1 VTIRALLADLPN
13 GARLRVG
20 ALRRRRPP
28 IGWREGDRAPV
39 VLLPGTYETWHLL
52 APIADALHA
61 DGHPVHVIPTIGAN
75 RRPIPWVAD
84 EVRRVLVERGL
95 RGVVL
100 VAHSKG
106 GIVGKQLL
114 VEELA
119 FDGADRRVAH
129 LAAIATPFAGSSMAR
144 LVPAGALRAFLPGN
158 ALLARLAAEEAADA
172 RITSIA
178 PRRDPHIP
186 EGSRLAG
193 AAYVEIDVVGHFRVL
208 RDPRTIAAVRRVVAA
223 A

>member
-1 VTIRALLADLPN
+1 MTIRALLADLPN
-13 GARLRVG
+13 GARLRAE

-28 IGWREGDRAPV
+28 IGWRAGAGVPV

-52 APIADALHA
+52 APIGDALHA
-61 DGHPVHVIPTIGAN
+61 DGHPVHVIETSGAN
-75 RRPIPWVAD
+75 RRPIPWVAG
-84 EVRRVLVERGL
+84 EVRRALVERDL

-100 VAHSKG
+100 VSHSKG

-119 FDGADRRVAH
+119 LAASDRRVAH
-129 LAAIATPFAGSSMAR
+129 LAAIAAPFAGSSMAR
-144 LVPAGALRAFLPGN
+144 LVPAGALRAFLPGDP
-158 ALLARLAAEEAADA
+158 LLARLSAERAADA

-178 PRRDPHIP
+178 PRIDPHVP

-208 RDPRTIAAVRRVVAA
+208 RDPRTVAIVRDVVAHA
-223 A
+223 